1 MSFEIAAKRE
11 NGVLNFRVGAR
22 IDGTN
27 AGDFQGTVQEAV
39 GDGRGAVGG

>member
-1 MSFEIAAKRE
+1 MSFEIAVERE
-11 NGVLNFRVGAR
+11 NGVLIFRVGAR

-27 AGDFQGTVQEAV
+27 AGDFQSAVQEAV